1 MGRVVTVGGGLIGTC
16 AAMMLAR
23 DGHDV
28 TVLERD
34 PAPPPSPGDAW
45 DTWERRGVNQF
56 RMIHYLLSRFRTVA
70 DAELPG
76 LTAAL
81 VDAGALR
88 WNLLDVLPTELTGG
102 PQDGDDRFVSVTAR
116 RPVIESVVE
125 RLAADTDGLT
135 VRRGAVVEGLL
146 SNVGADGIPHVT
158 GVRLAGGEE
167 LTADLVV
174 DAGGRRSAAPEWLR
188 AIGSPGPTE
197 MIEDCGFVYYGRHY
211 RSNDGSL
218 PAVMCGLLEAY
229 GSMSILSLPADNGTW
244 GLGLITSARDQ
255 AMRRLSDIDTWE
267 RVFKSFPLTAHWSD
281 AEPITDIQIMAKI
294 EDRQRTFVIDGQPV
308 VTGFVPLGD
317 AWACT
322 NPSLGRGISIGL
334 MHAAALRGLL
344 RDGPADD
351 ARAQAM
357 QWASLTAETVEPLVA
372 DTLAFDRHRLAE
384 IEAIIEGR
392 AYQTDDVGWALGGA
406 LAASALHDPELLRG
420 FLDVVEV
427 NERGVDILSRP
438 GLAERAIT
446 LADPAPQLGPDRA
459 ELLALVGS

>member
-1 MGRVVTVGGGLIGTC
+1 MGRVLIVGGGVVGTS

-34 PAPPPSPGDAW
+34 PEPPPTPDEAW
-45 DTWERRGVNQF
+45 DVWDRRGVNQF

-76 LTAAL
+76 LNAAL

-88 WNLLDVLPTELTGG
+88 WNVLDVMPPTMTGG
-102 PQDGDDRFVSVTAR
+102 AQDGDDRFISVTAR

-125 RLAADTDGLT
+125 RLAAETDGLT
-135 VRRGAVVEGLL
+135 VRRGAVVEGLIAKEA
-146 SNVGADGIPHVT
+146 ADGIPHVT
-158 GVRLAGGEE
+158 GVRLAGGDE
-167 LTADLVV
+167 LDADLVI
-174 DAGGRRSAAPEWLR
+174 DAGGRRSAAPAWLR
-188 AIGSPGPTE
+188 AVGSPGPSE
-197 MIEDCGFVYYGRHY
+197 MIEDSGFVYYGRHY

-229 GSMSILSLPADNGTW
+229 GSLSILALPADNGTW
-244 GLGLITSARDQ
+244 GLGLITSAHDR
-255 AMRRLSDIDTWE
+255 ALRRLSDIDTWE
-267 RVFKSFPLTAHWSD
+267 RVFRAYPLTAHWID
-281 AEPITDIQIMAKI
+281 AEPITDVQIMAKI
-294 EDRQRTFVIDGQPV
+294 EDRQRTFVVDGKPV
-308 VTGFVPLGD
+308 VSGFIPLGD

-334 MHAAALRGLL
+334 MHAAALRELL
-344 RDGPADD
+344 RDGPVGD

-357 QWASLTAETVEPLVA
+357 HWATLTSERVEPFVA

-384 IEAIIEGR
+384 IEAVIEGR
-392 AYQTDDVGWALGGA
+392 EYQTDDVGWALGGA
-406 LAASALHDPELLRG
+406 LAASAAHDPELLRG
-420 FLDVVEV
+420 FLDVAGV

-446 LADPAPQLGPDRA
+446 LADPAPPLGPDRT
-459 ELLALVGS
+459 ELLALVES